1 MKSLLKI
8 VTDCI
13 DSFSKQA
20 NVTRLAAI
28 VGGEA
33 VIMHGIP
40 RTTIDL
46 DVLFYCGDEKE
57 TISDTGKTF
66 ASFLRQ
72 ELGVQF
78 EVKNFEAS
86 KDPFDPLKH
95 DLIIITDPEKRFKK
109 LDILIA
115 NFQWELEGL
124 KSMDSPH
131 TGPLSPYPKEY
142 LVGMKLMAGGV
153 QDREDIRNLFLV
165 MPDLDKEKAWELAR
179 LIRRDKNL
187 SAILSERQRYGN
199 KDQDSILES
208 LKISGGRL
216 NDPLIKNE

>member
-1 MKSLLKI
+1 MIFHRKKHMKSLLKI
-8 VTDCI
+8 VTECI
-13 DSFSKQA
+13 DSFSEQA
-20 NVTRLAAI
+20 NVIRLAAI

-40 RTTIDL
+40 RTTIDVDIL
-46 DVLFYCGDEKE
+46 LFCGDDKKN
-57 TISDTGKTF
+57 IDNIGKVF

-72 ELGVQF
+72 ELGGKF

-86 KDPFDPLKH
+86 KDPSNLLKH
-95 DLIIITDPEKRFKK
+95 DLIIITDLEKRFKK

-115 NFQWELEGL
+115 NYQWELEGL

-131 TGPLSPYPKEY
+131 TGPLYPYPKEY

-153 QDREDIRNLFLV
+153 QDEEDIRNLFLV
-165 MPDLDKEKAWELAR
+165 MSDSEKEEALGIAR

-187 SAILSERQRYGN
+187 TRILSE
-199 KDQDSILES
+199 
-208 LKISGGRL
+208 GRRR
-216 NDPLIKNE
+216 

>member
-8 VTDCI
+8 VTKCI
-13 DSFSKQA
+13 DSFSEQA

-40 RTTIDL
+40 RTTIDIDIL
-46 DVLFYCGDEKE
+46 LFCGDEKD
-57 TISDTGKTF
+57 IGNIGKIF

-72 ELGVQF
+72 QLEGRF

-86 KDPFDPLKH
+86 KDPSDPLKH
-95 DLIIITDPEKRFKK
+95 DLIIITDPENRFKK

-115 NFQWELEGL
+115 NYAWELEGL
-124 KSMDSPH
+124 KNMDSPH
-131 TGPLSPYPKEY
+131 IGPLYPYPKEY
-142 LVGMKLMAGGV
+142 LIGMKLMAGGV
-153 QDREDIRNLFLV
+153 QDEEDIRNLFLV
-165 MPDLDKEKAWELAR
+165 MSDSEKEKAWKLAR

-187 SAILSERQRYGN
+187 SRVL
-199 KDQDSILES
+199 
-208 LKISGGRL
+208 
-216 NDPLIKNE
+216 

>member
-46 DVLFYCGDEKE
+46 DVLFYCGDEKK
-57 TISDTGKTF
+57 TISDTGKLF
-66 ASFLRQ
+66 ASFLKQ
-72 ELGVQF
+72 ELGEQF

-95 DLIIITDPEKRFKK
+95 DLIIITDSEKRFKK

-124 KSMDSPH
+124 RSMDSPH
-131 TGPLSPYPKEY
+131 TGPLYPYPKEY
-142 LVGMKLMAGGV
+142 LVGMKLIAGGP
-153 QDREDIRNLFLV
+153 QDNEDIRNLFLL
-165 MPDLDKEKAWELAR
+165 MFDLEKEKAWELAR

-187 SAILSERQRYGN
+187 AAILSEKRRYI
-199 KDQDSILES
+199 KDDRNSIWKT
-208 LKISGGRL
+208 LKIKKKKL
-216 NDPLIKNE
+216 NQLP

>member
-8 VTDCI
+8 VTECI
-13 DSFSKQA
+13 DKFSEQA

-40 RTTIDL
+40 RTTIDVDIL
-46 DVLFYCGDEKE
+46 LFCGDEKKD
-57 TISDTGKTF
+57 IGNIGKVF

-72 ELGVQF
+72 ELGGKF

-86 KDPFDPLKH
+86 KDPSDPLKH
-95 DLIIITDPEKRFKK
+95 DLIIITDLEKRFKK

-115 NFQWELEGL
+115 NYQWELEGL

-131 TGPLSPYPKEY
+131 TGPLYPYPKEY

-153 QDREDIRNLFLV
+153 QDEEDIRNLFLV
-165 MPDLDKEKAWELAR
+165 MSDSEKEEALGIAR

-187 SAILSERQRYGN
+187 STILSERRRYR
-199 KDQDSILES
+199 KDDQDSIWEA
-208 LKISGGRL
+208 LKINGEQF
-216 NDPLIKNE
+216 NDS

>member
-1 MKSLLKI
+1 MQNLLKI
-8 VTDCI
+8 VTECI
-13 DSFSKQA
+13 DSFSEQA
-20 NVTRLAAI
+20 NVIRLAAI

-40 RTTIDL
+40 RTTIDIDIL
-46 DVLFYCGDEKE
+46 LFCGDEKKD
-57 TISDTGKTF
+57 IGNIGKVF

-72 ELGVQF
+72 ELGGKF

-86 KDPFDPLKH
+86 KDPSDPLKH

-115 NFQWELEGL
+115 NYQWELEGL

-131 TGPLSPYPKEY
+131 TGPLYPYPKEY
-142 LVGMKLMAGGV
+142 LVGMKLMAGGA
-153 QDREDIRNLFLV
+153 QDDEDIRNLFLV
-165 MPDLDKEKAWELAR
+165 MSDSEKKKALGIAR

-187 SAILSERQRYGN
+187 NKVLSEGHRR
-199 KDQDSILES
+199 
-208 LKISGGRL
+208 
-216 NDPLIKNE
+216 